1 MIRKLLLATL
11 FILQL
16 SILPT
21 WGAETVLIDRLT
33 SAEAEELDIEIPA
46 DVPPGYHEVII
57 EVYDDAGTQDKKILT
72 FCKDLNG
79 NIDWASNCPDLTRIY
94 TEEELIPL
102 TQRAEL
108 PSYDPAQEPEKS
120 KDLAVTAFAALAAL
134 SVAGASSANSG
145 NSGKGSDKNG
155 EKDIDEELDGDQE
168 GDGSGSE
175 DEEQDDLSSIS
186 SGDLD
191 KVGRSA
197 RAGDLSRTWRHPG
210 TERSDALFAGVVTII
225 SRHLPLM
232 ARTIADGTYLRAMF
246 GSLAP
251 LTIIPAIALGVIAAF
266 DTSGQALPPALW
278 IVMAIIALANLDAF
292 AGFIAGAVFT
302 FGVAIAGNLGS
313 RDELLT
319 IAGLY
324 IIFYAPALLASAI
337 RPLRR
342 LASDRDDAWERVTD
356 YALGLLL
363 SGWTMS
369 KLIGGLNALA
379 GVQLLITFHAK
390 EIAWWT
396 AVFVLVRMILEDFA
410 SYNYPERINAASGE
424 IYPQDTVHKII
435 SLELK
440 IFIFVELAMP
450 FIGYNIKLLLGTI
463 LMAAPT
469 IIGLTIGKNLPKF
482 PILYRLMPTGA
493 FKIVAMVFIGTFA
506 ASVIQALFAS
516 PRTFLEWSFVVLAI
530 PGLILSILGKMVKE
544 PDSDW
549 KQTPMGNAAYR
560 VLGILVFLLLV
571 QIVRGVDLY
580 TAIFG

>member
-1 MIRKLLLATL
+1 MMRKLLLASL

-16 SILPT
+16 STLPS
-21 WGAETVLIDRLT
+21 WGADTVLIDRVT
-33 SAEAEELDIEIPA
+33 SAEAEQLDIELPN
-46 DVPPGYHEVII
+46 DVPPGYHEVVI
-57 EVYDDAGTQDKKILT
+57 EVSDETGVVEQKVLT
-72 FCKDLNG
+72 FCKDLDG
-79 NIDWASNCPDLTRIY
+79 NIDWASNCPNLARIY
-94 TEEELIPL
+94 SEEELASL

-134 SVAGASSANSG
+134 STAGAAAGAGNTSSSSE
-145 NSGKGSDKNG
+145 NSGKDKDG
-155 EKDIDEELDGDQE
+155 EEDSGD
-168 GDGSGSE
+168 DSSN
-175 DEEQDDLSSIS
+175 EEQDDLASIS
-186 SGDLD
+186 
-191 KVGRSA
+191 
-197 RAGDLSRTWRHPG
+197 AGDLEKIDRGPGKGDLSNTWRHRS
-210 TERSDALFAGVVTII
+210 TAKSDAFFAGAVTLI

-246 GSLAP
+246 GSFAP
-251 LTIIPAIALGVIAAF
+251 LTVVPGIALGILAAF
-266 DTSGQALPPALW
+266 DTSGQALPPSLW
-278 IVMAIIALANLDAF
+278 IVMAIIALANLDAL
-292 AGFIAGAVFT
+292 AGFASGLVFT
-302 FGVAIAGNLGS
+302 LGVLLAGNLSS
-313 RDELLT
+313 RDEILT
-319 IAGLY
+319 VAGLY

-342 LASDRDDAWERVTD
+342 LASDRDDSWERVTD

-396 AVFVLVRMILEDFA
+396 AVFVLVRMMLEDFA
-410 SYNYPERINAASGE
+410 SYSYPERIRAVSGE
-424 IYPQDTVHKII
+424 FRKQDTVHKVI

-450 FIGYNIKLLLGTI
+450 FVGFNIKLLLGTI

-469 IIGLTIGKNLPKF
+469 IIGLTIGNKLPKTS
-482 PILYRLMPTGA
+482 ILYRLMPTGA

-506 ASVIQALFAS
+506 AAFIQGLFAS
-516 PRTFLEWSFVVLAI
+516 PRTFLEWSFVALAI

-544 PDSDW
+544 PASDW
-549 KQTPMGNAAYR
+549 KKSPLGNTAYR
-560 VLGILVFLLLV
+560 VLGIIVFLLLI

-580 TAIFG
+580 AAVFGN

>member
-21 WGAETVLIDRLT
+21 WGAETVLIDKLT
-33 SAEAEELDIEIPA
+33 STEAEELDIEIPA
-46 DVPPGYHEVII
+46 EVQPGYHEVII
-57 EVYDDAGTQDKKILT
+57 EVYDDAGTLDKKVLT

-79 NIDWASNCPDLTRIY
+79 AIDWASNCPDLVRIY
-94 TEEELIPL
+94 SEDELIPL

-108 PSYDPAQEPEKS
+108 PAYDPAQEPEKS

-134 SVAGASSANSG
+134 SVAGASSSNGKNSED
-145 NSGKGSDKNG
+145 SSEKNG
-155 EKDIDEELDGDQE
+155 EKDLEDGE
-168 GDGSGSE
+168 SASE
-175 DEEQDDLSSIS
+175 DEEQDDLSSVS
-186 SGDLD
+186 AGDLE
-191 KVGRSA
+191 KVDRSA
-197 RAGDLSRTWRHPG
+197 RAGDLSQTWRHRG
-210 TERSDALFAGVVTII
+210 TERSDALFASVITSI

-251 LTIIPAIALGVIAAF
+251 LTLIPALALGVIAAF

-278 IVMAIIALANLDAF
+278 IVMAIIALANLDAL
-292 AGFIAGAVFT
+292 AGFVAGAVFT
-302 FGVAIAGNLGS
+302 FGVAISGNLGS

-342 LASDRDDAWERVTD
+342 LASNRDDAWERITD

-379 GVQLLITFHAK
+379 GVQLLITYSAK

-410 SYNYPERINAASGE
+410 SYNYPVRINAVSGE
-424 IYPQDTVHKII
+424 IRAQDTVHKII

-469 IIGLTIGKNLPKF
+469 IIGLTIGKKLPKF

-506 ASVIQALFAS
+506 ASFIQALFAS

-544 PDSDW
+544 PERDW
-549 KQTPMGNAAYR
+549 KQSPMGNAVYR
-560 VLGILVFLLLV
+560 VLGIVVFLLLI

-580 TAIFG
+580 AAIFG

>member
-16 SILPT
+16 SILPS
-21 WGAETVLIDRLT
+21 WGADTVLIDQLST
-33 SAEAEELDIEIPA
+33 TDAENLQIDIPN
-46 DVPPGYHEVII
+46 DVPPGYHEVVI
-57 EVYDDAGTQDKKILT
+57 EVSDDNGIIDQKTLT
-72 FCKDLNG
+72 FCKDLDG
-79 NIDWASNCPDLTRIY
+79 AIDWASNCPNLVRLYSESDLANV
-94 TEEELIPL
+94 

-134 SVAGASSANSG
+134 SAAGATGGSSGSNSSSSQG
-145 NSGKGSDKNG
+145 RN
-155 EKDIDEELDGDQE
+155 KDDENEN
-168 GDGSGSE
+168 GDGSDSS
-175 DEEQDDLSSIS
+175 DEEQDDLASIS
-186 SGDLD
+186 AGDLD
-191 KVGRSA
+191 KVNRGPGR
-197 RAGDLSRTWRHPG
+197 GDLSNTWRH
-210 TERSDALFAGVVTII
+210 RSSAKTDTFFVDAITSI

-232 ARTIADGTYLRAMF
+232 ARTLADGTYLRAMF

-251 LTIIPAIALGVIAAF
+251 FTIVPGIALGVIAAF
-266 DTSGQALPPALW
+266 DTSGQALPPSLW
-278 IVMAIIALANLDAF
+278 IVMAIIALANLDAL
-292 AGFIAGAVFT
+292 AGFISGLVFT
-302 FGVAIAGNLGS
+302 FGVVLAGNFAS
-313 RDELLT
+313 RDEILT

-342 LASDRDDAWERVTD
+342 LASGRDDSWERVTD
-356 YALGLLL
+356 YALALLL

-396 AVFVLVRMILEDFA
+396 AIFVLVRMILEDFA
-410 SYNYPERINAASGE
+410 AYNYPERINQVSGE
-424 IYPQDTVHKII
+424 FKSQDTVHKVI

-450 FIGYNIKLLLGTI
+450 FVGFNIKLLLGTI
-463 LMAAPT
+463 LMATPT
-469 IIGLTIGKNLPKF
+469 IVGLTIGSKLPKTS
-482 PILYRLMPTGA
+482 ILYRLMPTGA

-506 ASVIQALFAS
+506 ANFIQGLFAS
-516 PRTFLEWSFVVLAI
+516 PRTFLEWSFVALAI
-530 PGLILSILGKMVKE
+530 PGLILSILGKMVRE
-544 PDSDW
+544 PETDW
-549 KQTPMGNAAYR
+549 KVTPMGNTVYR
-560 VLGILVFLLLV
+560 VLGIVVFVLLI

-580 TAIFG
+580 AAVFGR

>member
-21 WGAETVLIDRLT
+21 WGAETVLIDKLT
-33 SAEAEELDIEIPA
+33 STEVEELNIEIPA
-46 DVPPGYHEVII
+46 DVPPGYHEVVI
-57 EVYDDAGTQDKKILT
+57 EVYDDAGTLDKKVLT

-79 NIDWASNCPDLTRIY
+79 NIDWASNCPDLVRIY
-94 TEEELIPL
+94 TEDELIPL

-108 PSYDPAQEPEKS
+108 PAYDPAQEPEKS

-134 SVAGASSANSG
+134 SVAGASSTNGKNSEDD
-145 NSGKGSDKNG
+145 SDKNG
-155 EKDIDEELDGDQE
+155 ESNLEDDNADNAA
-168 GDGSGSE
+168 SE
-175 DEEQDDLSSIS
+175 DEEQDDLSSVS
-186 SGDLD
+186 AGELD
-191 KVGRSA
+191 KVDRSA
-197 RAGDLSRTWRHPG
+197 RAGDLSRTWRHVG
-210 TERSDALFAGVVTII
+210 TERSDALFAGVITSI

-251 LTIIPAIALGVIAAF
+251 LTLIPALVLGVLAAF

-292 AGFIAGAVFT
+292 AGFVAGAVFT
-302 FGVAIAGNLGS
+302 FGVAISGNLGS

-342 LASDRDDAWERVTD
+342 LASNRDDAWERITD

-379 GVQLLITFHAK
+379 GVQLLITYSAK

-410 SYNYPERINAASGE
+410 SYNYPERINAVSGE
-424 IYPQDTVHKII
+424 IRPQDTVHKII

-450 FIGYNIKLLLGTI
+450 FIGYNIKLLLGTV

-469 IIGLTIGKNLPKF
+469 IIGLTIGKKLPKF

-506 ASVIQALFAS
+506 ASFIQALFSS

-544 PDSDW
+544 PERDW
-549 KQTPMGNAAYR
+549 KQSPMGNAVYR
-560 VLGILVFLLLV
+560 VLGIVVFVLLI

-580 TAIFG
+580 AAVFGG

>member
-1 MIRKLLLATL
+1 MMRKLLLATL

-16 SILPT
+16 SILPS
-21 WGAETVLIDRLT
+21 WGADTVLIDRLT
-33 SAEAEELDIEIPA
+33 SAEAEELDIDIPA
-46 DVPPGYHEVII
+46 DVPPGYHEVVI
-57 EVYDDAGTQDKKILT
+57 EVYDDGGTVDQKILT

-79 NIDWASNCPDLTRIY
+79 KIDWASNCPDLVRMY
-94 TEEELIPL
+94 TEPELIPL

-108 PSYDPAQEPEKS
+108 PAYDPAQEPEKT

-134 SVAGASSANSG
+134 SVAGASGAGQS
-145 NSGKGSDKNG
+145 
-155 EKDIDEELDGDQE
+155 
-168 GDGSGSE
+168 GSGSSSRDNE
-175 DEEQDDLSSIS
+175 EKDSEEGSDGADSEKEEQDDLSSIS
-186 SGDLD
+186 AGDLD
-191 KVGRSA
+191 KINRKPGK
-197 RAGDLSRTWRHPG
+197 GDLSNTWRRPG
-210 TERSDALFAGVVTII
+210 STASDALFAGLVTRI

-232 ARTIADGTYLRAMF
+232 ARTLADGTYLRAMF

-251 LTIIPAIALGVIAAF
+251 LIILPGVALGLIAAF
-266 DTSGQALPPALW
+266 NTSGQALPPTLW
-278 IVMAIIALANLDAF
+278 IVLAIIALANLDAF
-292 AGFIAGAVFT
+292 AGFVAGLVFT
-302 FGVAIAGNLGS
+302 CGVAISGNLSS
-313 RDELLT
+313 RDEILT
-319 IAGLY
+319 VAGLY

-410 SYNYPERINAASGE
+410 SYSYPQRIAAVSGE
-424 IYPQDTVHKII
+424 FRSQDTIHKII

-450 FIGYNIKLLLGTI
+450 FVGFNIKLLLGTM

-469 IIGLTIGKNLPKF
+469 IIGLTIGKKLPKTSV
-482 PILYRLMPTGA
+482 LYRLLPTGA
-493 FKIVAMVFIGTFA
+493 FKIVAMVFIGTIA
-506 ASVIQALFAS
+506 ASFIQGLFAN
-516 PRTFLEWSFVVLAI
+516 PRTFLEWAFVVLAI

-544 PDSDW
+544 PENDW
-549 KQTPMGNAAYR
+549 KQAPMGNAVYR
-560 VLGILVFLLLV
+560 VLGIIVFVLLI

-580 TAIFG
+580 AAVFGG

>member
-21 WGAETVLIDRLT
+21 WGAETVLVDRLT

-46 DVPPGYHEVII
+46 DVPPGYHEMII
-57 EVYDDAGTQDKKILT
+57 EVYDDAGTLDKKVLT

-79 NIDWASNCPDLTRIY
+79 TIDWASNCPDLTRIY

-134 SVAGASSANSG
+134 SVAGASKSGSG
-145 NSGKGSDKNG
+145 NSSKESDENG
-155 EKDIDEELDGDQE
+155 EVDANEDLEDD
-168 GDGSGSE
+168 DSNSE

-191 KVGRSA
+191 KVDRTA
-197 RAGDLSRTWRHPG
+197 RAGDLSRTWRHRG
-210 TERSDALFAGVVTII
+210 TERSDALFAGVVTSI

-246 GSLAP
+246 GSFAP

-266 DTSGQALPPALW
+266 NTSGQALPPALW

-302 FGVAIAGNLGS
+302 FGVAISGNLGS

-396 AVFVLVRMILEDFA
+396 AVFVLVRMMLEDFA
-410 SYNYPERINAASGE
+410 SYNYPERINAVSGE
-424 IYPQDTVHKII
+424 IRPQDTVHKII

-469 IIGLTIGKNLPKF
+469 IIGLTIGKKLPKL

-493 FKIVAMVFIGTFA
+493 FKIIAMVFIGTFA
-506 ASVIQALFAS
+506 ASFMQALFAS

-549 KQTPMGNAAYR
+549 KESPMGNTAYR
-560 VLGILVFLLLV
+560 VLGILVFVLLI

-580 TAIFG
+580 AAVFG

>member
-1 MIRKLLLATL
+1 MRKLLLATL

-16 SILPT
+16 SILPS
-21 WGAETVLIDRLT
+21 WGADTVLIDRLT
-33 SAEAEELDIEIPA
+33 SAEAEELDIDIPA
-46 DVPPGYHEVII
+46 DVPPGYHEVVI
-57 EVYDDAGTQDKKILT
+57 EVYDDGGTVDQKILT

-79 NIDWASNCPDLTRIY
+79 KIDWASNCPDLVRMY
-94 TEEELIPL
+94 TEPELIPL

-108 PSYDPAQEPEKS
+108 PAYDPAQEPEKT

-134 SVAGASSANSG
+134 SVAGASGAGQS
-145 NSGKGSDKNG
+145 
-155 EKDIDEELDGDQE
+155 
-168 GDGSGSE
+168 GSGSSSRDNE
-175 DEEQDDLSSIS
+175 EKDSEEGSDGADSEKEEQDDLSSIS
-186 SGDLD
+186 AGDLD
-191 KVGRSA
+191 KINRKPGK
-197 RAGDLSRTWRHPG
+197 GDLSNTWRRPG
-210 TERSDALFAGVVTII
+210 STASDALFAGLVTRI

-232 ARTIADGTYLRAMF
+232 ARTLADGTYLRAMF

-251 LTIIPAIALGVIAAF
+251 LIILPGVALGLIAAF
-266 DTSGQALPPALW
+266 NTSGQALPPTLW
-278 IVMAIIALANLDAF
+278 IVLAIIALANLDAF
-292 AGFIAGAVFT
+292 AGFVAGLVFT
-302 FGVAIAGNLGS
+302 CGVAISGNLSS
-313 RDELLT
+313 RDEILT
-319 IAGLY
+319 VAGLY

-410 SYNYPERINAASGE
+410 SYSYPQRIAAVSGE
-424 IYPQDTVHKII
+424 FRSQDTIHKII

-450 FIGYNIKLLLGTI
+450 FVGFNIKLLLGTM

-469 IIGLTIGKNLPKF
+469 IIGLTIGKKLPKTSV
-482 PILYRLMPTGA
+482 LYRLLPTGA
-493 FKIVAMVFIGTFA
+493 FKIVAMVFIGTIA
-506 ASVIQALFAS
+506 ASFIQGLFAN
-516 PRTFLEWSFVVLAI
+516 PRTFLEWAFVVLAI

-544 PDSDW
+544 PENDW
-549 KQTPMGNAAYR
+549 KQAPMGNAVYR
-560 VLGILVFLLLV
+560 VLGIIVFVLLI

-580 TAIFG
+580 AAVFGG

>member
-16 SILPT
+16 SILPS
-21 WGAETVLIDRLT
+21 WGADTVLVDRLT
-33 SAEAEELDIEIPA
+33 TSEAEQLQIDIPN
-46 DVPPGYHEVII
+46 DVPPGYHEVVI
-57 EVYDDAGTQDKKILT
+57 EVYDDAGTVDQKTLT
-72 FCKDLNG
+72 FCKDLDG
-79 NIDWASNCPDLTRIY
+79 NIDWASNCPNLVPIFS
-94 TEEELIPL
+94 EEELAPL
-102 TQRAEL
+102 TQRVEL

-134 SVAGASSANSG
+134 SAAGASATGSKSAGDKSG
-145 NSGKGSDKNG
+145 NGEGKGSDNG
-155 EKDIDEELDGDQE
+155 TQSDESDSE
-168 GDGSGSE
+168 SE
-175 DEEQDDLSSIS
+175 DQEQDDLASIS

-191 KVGRSA
+191 KINRGPG
-197 RAGDLSRTWRHPG
+197 AGDLSNTWRRPR
-210 TERSDALFAGVVTII
+210 TSQSDLLFAGLITSI

-251 LTIIPAIALGVIAAF
+251 LTIIPGIALGLIATL
-266 DTSGQALPPALW
+266 DTSGQALPPSLW
-278 IVMAIIALANLDAF
+278 IVMAIIALANLDAL
-292 AGFIAGAVFT
+292 AGFVAGLVFT
-302 FGVAIAGNLGS
+302 CGVAISGNIAS
-313 RDELLT
+313 RDEILT
-319 IAGLY
+319 VAGLY

-396 AVFVLVRMILEDFA
+396 AIFVLVRMVLEDFA
-410 SYNYPERINAASGE
+410 SYNYPERISTISGE
-424 IYPQDTVHKII
+424 FKKQGTVHKII

-450 FIGYNIKLLLGTI
+450 FVGFNIKLLLGTI
-463 LMAAPT
+463 LMATPT
-469 IIGLTIGKNLPKF
+469 IVGLTIGDKLPKTS
-482 PILYRLMPTGA
+482 ILYRLMPSGA

-506 ASVIQALFAS
+506 ATFIQGLFAS

-544 PDSDW
+544 PDNDW
-549 KQTPMGNAAYR
+549 KTSPMGNTLYR
-560 VLGILVFLLLV
+560 ILGIVVFLLLI

-580 TAIFG
+580 AAVFGG

>member
-1 MIRKLLLATL
+1 MMRKLLLASL

-16 SILPT
+16 SILPS
-21 WGAETVLIDRLT
+21 WGADTVLIDKLT
-33 SAEAEELDIEIPA
+33 SSEAEQLDIEIPN
-46 DVPPGYHEVII
+46 DVPPGYHEVVI
-57 EVYDDAGTQDKKILT
+57 EVSDATGIVDQKILT
-72 FCKDLNG
+72 FCKDLDG
-79 NIDWASNCPDLTRIY
+79 NIDWASNCPDLARIY
-94 TEEELIPL
+94 SEPELIPL

-108 PSYDPAQEPEKS
+108 PPYDPAQEPEKS

-134 SVAGASSANSG
+134 STAGAAGGAGSSSSSNGDSA
-145 NSGKGSDKNG
+145 KNKDG
-155 EKDIDEELDGDQE
+155 EGEN
-168 GDGSGSE
+168 GDGSDSS
-175 DEEQDDLSSIS
+175 DEEQDDLASIS
-186 SGDLD
+186 AGDLD
-191 KVGRSA
+191 KIERGPGK
-197 RAGDLSRTWRHPG
+197 GDLSNTWRHRSSA
-210 TERSDALFAGVVTII
+210 RSDAFFAGAVTLI

-246 GSLAP
+246 GSFAP
-251 LTIIPAIALGVIAAF
+251 LTIIPGIALGVLAAF
-266 DTSGQALPPALW
+266 DTSGQALPPSIW
-278 IVMAIIALANLDAF
+278 IVMAIIALANLDAL
-292 AGFIAGAVFT
+292 AGFASGLVFT
-302 FGVAIAGNLGS
+302 LGVLLAGNLSS
-313 RDELLT
+313 RDEILT
-319 IAGLY
+319 VAGLY

-342 LASDRDDAWERVTD
+342 LASDRDDSWERVTD

-396 AVFVLVRMILEDFA
+396 AIFVLVRMVLEDFT
-410 SYNYPERINAASGE
+410 SYNYPERISAVSGE
-424 IYPQDTVHKII
+424 FRKQDTVHKVI

-450 FIGYNIKLLLGTI
+450 FVGFNIKLLLGTI

-469 IIGLTIGKNLPKF
+469 IIGLTIGHKLPKTS
-482 PILYRLMPTGA
+482 ILYRLMPTGA

-506 ASVIQALFAS
+506 AAVIQGLFSS
-516 PRTFLEWSFVVLAI
+516 PRTFLAWSFVALAI

-544 PDSDW
+544 PANDW
-549 KQTPMGNAAYR
+549 KKSPLGNTAYR
-560 VLGILVFLLLV
+560 VLGIIVFLLLI

-580 TAIFG
+580 AAVFGN

>member
-1 MIRKLLLATL
+1 MMRKLLLATL

-16 SILPT
+16 SILPS
-21 WGAETVLIDRLT
+21 WGAETVLLDKLT
-33 SAEAEELDIEIPA
+33 SSEAEQLDIQIPA

-57 EVYDDAGTQDKKILT
+57 EVYDDNGTVDKKILT

-79 NIDWASNCPDLTRIY
+79 GIDWASNCPDLVRMY
-94 TEEELIPL
+94 TEPELIPL
-102 TQRAEL
+102 TERAEL
-108 PSYDPAQEPEKS
+108 PAYDPAQEPEKS

-134 SVAGASSANSG
+134 SVAGASAAGQSSSG
-145 NSGKGSDKNG
+145 GGSRDGEDK
-155 EKDIDEELDGDQE
+155 DSEETS
-168 GDGSGSE
+168 DGSGSE
-175 DEEQDDLSSIS
+175 KEEQDDLASIS
-186 SGDLD
+186 
-191 KVGRSA
+191 
-197 RAGDLSRTWRHPG
+197 AGDLGKINRKPGKGDLSNTWRRPG
-210 TERSDALFAGVVTII
+210 STASDALFAGLVTRI

-232 ARTIADGTYLRAMF
+232 ARTLADGTYLRAMF

-251 LTIIPAIALGVIAAF
+251 LIILPGVALGLIAAF
-266 DTSGQALPPALW
+266 DTSGQALPPTLW
-278 IVMAIIALANLDAF
+278 IVLAIIALANLDAF
-292 AGFIAGAVFT
+292 AGFVAGLVFT
-302 FGVAIAGNLGS
+302 FGVAISGNLSS
-313 RDELLT
+313 RDEILT
-319 IAGLY
+319 VAGLY

-410 SYNYPERINAASGE
+410 SYSYPQRIAAVSGE
-424 IYPQDTVHKII
+424 LKSQDTIHKII

-450 FIGYNIKLLLGTI
+450 FVGFNIKLLLGTI

-469 IIGLTIGKNLPKF
+469 IIGLTIGKKLPKTSV
-482 PILYRLMPTGA
+482 LYRLLPTGA
-493 FKIVAMVFIGTFA
+493 FKIVAMVFIGTIA
-506 ASVIQALFAS
+506 ASFIQGLFAN
-516 PRTFLEWSFVVLAI
+516 PRTFLEWAFVVLAI

-544 PDSDW
+544 PENDW
-549 KQTPMGNAAYR
+549 KQTPMGNAVYR
-560 VLGILVFLLLV
+560 VLGIIVFLLLI

-580 TAIFG
+580 AAVFGS

>member
-1 MIRKLLLATL
+1 
-11 FILQL
+11 
-16 SILPT
+16 
-21 WGAETVLIDRLT
+21 
-33 SAEAEELDIEIPA
+33 
-46 DVPPGYHEVII
+46 
-57 EVYDDAGTQDKKILT
+57 
-72 FCKDLNG
+72 
-79 NIDWASNCPDLTRIY
+79 
-94 TEEELIPL
+94 
-102 TQRAEL
+102 
-108 PSYDPAQEPEKS
+108 
-120 KDLAVTAFAALAAL
+120 VTAFAALAAL
-134 SVAGASSANSG
+134 SVAGASGTGQSNSG
-145 NSGKGSDKNG
+145 SKSENTSGENS
-155 EKDIDEELDGDQE
+155 DEEDSD
-168 GDGSGSE
+168 SGSE

-186 SGDLD
+186 AGDLNKID
-191 KVGRSA
+191 RGPG
-197 RAGDLSRTWRHPG
+197 AGDLSRTWRRTG
-210 TERSDALFAGVVTII
+210 TTRTDALFAGLITSV

-251 LTIIPAIALGVIAAF
+251 LTILPGIALGIFAAF

-278 IVMAIIALANLDAF
+278 IVMAIIALANLDAL
-292 AGFIAGAVFT
+292 AGFTAGAVFT
-302 FGVAIAGNLGS
+302 VGVAMSGNLAS
-313 RDELLT
+313 RDEILT
-319 IAGLY
+319 VAGLY

-396 AVFVLVRMILEDFA
+396 AVFVLVRMMLEDFA
-410 SYNYPERINAASGE
+410 SYNYPVRISAISGE
-424 IYPQDTVHKII
+424 FRSQNTIHKVI

-450 FIGYNIKLLLGTI
+450 FIGFNIKLLLGTI

-469 IIGLTIGKNLPKF
+469 IIGLTIGKRFPKF

-506 ASVIQALFAS
+506 ASFIQALFAS
-516 PRTFLEWSFVVLAI
+516 PRTFLEWSFVALAI

-544 PDSDW
+544 PDTDW
-549 KQTPMGNAAYR
+549 KRSPMGNAVYR
-560 VLGILVFLLLV
+560 VLGILVFVLLI

-580 TAIFG
+580 AAVFG

>member
-1 MIRKLLLATL
+1 MMRKLLLATL

-16 SILPT
+16 SILPS
-21 WGAETVLIDRLT
+21 WGAETVLIEKLSST
-33 SAEAEELDIEIPA
+33 EAEELNIEIPA

-57 EVYDDAGTQDKKILT
+57 EISDDAGIVDKKVLT

-79 NIDWASNCPDLTRIY
+79 AIDWASNCP
-94 TEEELIPL
+94 ELVRMFSQDELAEL

-108 PSYDPAQEPEKS
+108 PAYDPAQEPEKS

-134 SVAGASSANSG
+134 SVAGASAAGQSSSGSNSKDG
-145 NSGKGSDKNG
+145 EGKDS
-155 EKDIDEELDGDQE
+155 EQE
-168 GDGSGSE
+168 GDGSESE
-175 DEEQDDLSSIS
+175 KEEQDDLASIS
-186 SGDLD
+186 AGDLD
-191 KVGRSA
+191 KINRKPGK
-197 RAGDLSRTWRHPG
+197 GDLSNTWRRPG
-210 TERSDALFAGVVTII
+210 SATTDALFAGLVTSI

-232 ARTIADGTYLRAMF
+232 ARTLADGTYLRAMF

-251 LTIIPAIALGVIAAF
+251 LIVLPGVALGLIAAF
-266 DTSGQALPPALW
+266 DTSGQALPPTLW
-278 IVMAIIALANLDAF
+278 IVLAIIALANLDAF
-292 AGFIAGAVFT
+292 AGFVAGLVFT
-302 FGVAIAGNLGS
+302 FGVAISGNLSS
-313 RDELLT
+313 RDEILT
-319 IAGLY
+319 VAGLY

-396 AVFVLVRMILEDFA
+396 AVFVLVRLILEDFA
-410 SYNYPERINAASGE
+410 SYSYPQRIAAVSGE
-424 IYPQDTVHKII
+424 FKSQDTIHKII

-450 FIGYNIKLLLGTI
+450 FVGFNIKLLLGTI

-469 IIGLTIGKNLPKF
+469 IIGLTIGKKLPKTS
-482 PILYRLMPTGA
+482 ILYRLLPTGA
-493 FKIVAMVFIGTFA
+493 FKIVAMVFIGTIA
-506 ASVIQALFAS
+506 ASFIQGLFAN
-516 PRTFLEWSFVVLAI
+516 PRTFLEWAFVVLAI

-544 PDSDW
+544 PENDW
-549 KQTPMGNAAYR
+549 KQTPMGNAVYR
-560 VLGILVFLLLV
+560 VLGIIVFLLLI

-580 TAIFG
+580 AAVFGS

>member
-1 MIRKLLLATL
+1 MRKLLLATL

-16 SILPT
+16 SILPS
-21 WGAETVLIDRLT
+21 WGAETVLIDKLT
-33 SAEAEELDIEIPA
+33 SAEAEELNIDIPA

-57 EVYDDAGTQDKKILT
+57 EVYDDGGTVDKKVLT

-79 NIDWASNCPDLTRIY
+79 AIDWASNCPDLNRMF
-94 TEEELIPL
+94 TEPELIPL
-102 TQRAEL
+102 TERAEL
-108 PSYDPAQEPEKS
+108 PAYDPAQEPEKS

-134 SVAGASSANSG
+134 SVAGASAAGQSGSGSNSKDG
-145 NSGKGSDKNG
+145 EGKDL
-155 EKDIDEELDGDQE
+155 EQE

-175 DEEQDDLSSIS
+175 KEEQDDLASIS
-186 SGDLD
+186 AGDLD
-191 KVGRSA
+191 KINRKPGK
-197 RAGDLSRTWRHPG
+197 GDLSNTWRRPG
-210 TERSDALFAGVVTII
+210 SATTDALFAGLVTRI

-232 ARTIADGTYLRAMF
+232 ARTLADGTYLRAMF

-251 LTIIPAIALGVIAAF
+251 LIVLPGVALGLIAAF
-266 DTSGQALPPALW
+266 DTSGQALPPTLW
-278 IVMAIIALANLDAF
+278 IVLAIIALANLDAF
-292 AGFIAGAVFT
+292 AGFVAGLVFT
-302 FGVAIAGNLGS
+302 FGVAISGNLSS
-313 RDELLT
+313 RDEILT
-319 IAGLY
+319 VAGLY

-410 SYNYPERINAASGE
+410 SYSYPQRIAAVSGE
-424 IYPQDTVHKII
+424 FKSQDTIHKII

-450 FIGYNIKLLLGTI
+450 FVGFNIKLLLGTI

-469 IIGLTIGKNLPKF
+469 VISLTVGKKLPKTS
-482 PILYRLMPTGA
+482 ILYRLLPTGA
-493 FKIVAMVFIGTFA
+493 FKIVAMVFIGTIA
-506 ASVIQALFAS
+506 ASFIQGLFAN
-516 PRTFLEWSFVVLAI
+516 PRTFLEWAFVVLAI

-544 PDSDW
+544 PENDW
-549 KQTPMGNAAYR
+549 KQTPMGNAVYR
-560 VLGILVFLLLV
+560 VLGIIVFLLLI

-580 TAIFG
+580 AAVFGS